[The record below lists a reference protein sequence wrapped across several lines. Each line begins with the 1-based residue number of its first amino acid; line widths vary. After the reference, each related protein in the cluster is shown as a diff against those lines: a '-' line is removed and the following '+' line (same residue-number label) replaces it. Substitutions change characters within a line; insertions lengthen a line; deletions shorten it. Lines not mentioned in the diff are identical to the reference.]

1 MNIVRS
7 ISDESSFSYRLVE
20 PNWTSL
26 NRFLRLMTSR
36 RYLNFSFLTI
46 FVIHIN
52 ITLFH
57 FCFFRS
63 RHTPLRLD
71 AHFKKL
77 PCDILHGRVLGQL
90 HVSWFLEVKQLI
102 FAQLSINSHPT
113 HSLLVRS
120 HYSPLVEHVAKLDVV
135 LVVVK
140 LLIHMQQS
148 PIVVLE
154 TRIGLSEESQA

>member
-1 MNIVRS
+1 MNIVQN
-7 ISDESSFSYRLVE
+7 ISDESSRHDE
-20 PNWTSL
+20 ANWTSC
-26 NRFLRLMTSR
+26 FE
-36 RYLNFSFLTI
+36 SFLTFNELAQIFKVQLFTI
-46 FVIHIN
+46 FVIHI

-57 FCFFRS
+57 ICFFRS

-120 HYSPLVEHVAKLDVV
+120 HNSPLVEHVAKLDVV

-140 LLIHMQQS
+140 LLVHMKQS